1 METRK
6 EQIKYKISR
15 RKEIRFKAE
24 INKIETRKSIEKVN
38 KAKSLFF
45 EKDDKIYKL
54 LPRLSV
60 KKEERTQITHTELK
74 EDITTD
80 PKDIK
85 WIIQEYNAQFFAY
98 KVARNGPVLEKHG
111 MSKCLQDEINNL
123 NRPTSIKETVSVI
136 NN

>member
-24 INKIETRKSIEKVN
+24 INKIETRKSIDKVN

-80 PKDIK
+80 PKDSK
-85 WIIQEYNAQFFAY
+85 WIIQE
-98 KVARNGPVLEKHG
+98 
-111 MSKCLQDEINNL
+111 
-123 NRPTSIKETVSVI
+123 
-136 NN
+136 

>member
-80 PKDIK
+80 PKDSK
-85 WIIQEYNAQFFAY
+85 WIIQE
-98 KVARNGPVLEKHG
+98 
-111 MSKCLQDEINNL
+111 
-123 NRPTSIKETVSVI
+123 
-136 NN
+136 

>member
-1 METRK
+1 M
-6 EQIKYKISR
+6 
-15 RKEIRFKAE
+15 
-24 INKIETRKSIEKVN
+24 N

-80 PKDIK
+80 PTDMGTDGEAFRNL
-85 WIIQEYNAQFFAY
+85 WIF
-98 KVARNGPVLEKHG
+98 R
-111 MSKCLQDEINNL
+111 
-123 NRPTSIKETVSVI
+123 
-136 NN
+136 